1 VSAAGV
7 VLLAL
12 TAALLAAA
20 GFLLVRSLRRNDAL
34 DACTG
39 MCTVM
44 AAGVPAVVYGALEV

>member
-1 VSAAGV
+1 VNATAV

-20 GFLLVRSLRRNDAL
+20 GFLFVRSLRRNDAL

-44 AAGVPAVVYGALEV
+44 AAGVPAVVYGALAV